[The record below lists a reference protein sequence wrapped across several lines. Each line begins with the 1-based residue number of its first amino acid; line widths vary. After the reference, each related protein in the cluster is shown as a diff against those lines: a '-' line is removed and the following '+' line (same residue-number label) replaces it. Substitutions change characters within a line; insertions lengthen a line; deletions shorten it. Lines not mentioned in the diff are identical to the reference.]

1 MPDDRIDIKTIDRL
15 LRERVGEL
23 VIHIRGQQP
32 NRARSSRT
40 ELRFGT
46 RGSLAVVISGRN
58 KGRITDFEGDG
69 KGMSPLD
76 FIQSELRLPTRGEAV
91 RWAKEWLGID
101 RGGDYSPCST
111 STPEPANDVGAS
123 EHKAEAERDEDHRRA
138 KATRISNEAV
148 PIAGTPAELY
158 LLSRG
163 ITVVPPS
170 SAMGY
175 RARAQG
181 EYGALVVRLT
191 DCNGALQAVQQVF
204 ITADGRKAPLTPA
217 KRTNG
222 MQTGCAVKLPG
233 AANGPLIMAEG
244 PETALSVWEAA
255 GDLEVL
261 AVLGTSNFAKVA
273 RAHRGVLIDREILLA
288 ADGDAPDS
296 PAARTLRK
304 QVAELVAEGFNIRI
318 APPWVVRVQRDGEWH
333 DLEGADHNDVLQHAN
348 ANTVLAAL
356 CGAQWAS
363 NDAGAPLPHYNEPS
377 QDAEPALAAMLST
390 IASVLDGELLRMR
403 AAREAKALAH
413 AEHQAAGLVLD
424 DLQMAMLSEAERR
437 QLVARK
443 AAITRR
449 VNDEVRAHYSVADL
463 DKGRRLQLPSP
474 AGAGKTAGSVRA
486 IVQRPGLSEFVI
498 YWLVPD
504 LGMGVELESTFQKA
518 IAELGGG
525 LKVKV
530 VRGMTAPRPD
540 AAGPDEKMCGRPDV
554 AMAVVAAG
562 LMVGPN
568 ICRSG
573 DKVCP
578 LYESCAYQAQRRTEP
593 GVYILAHDFL
603 SLPPPAPSPDLL
615 IIDESFHKRMLT
627 SARLTL
633 DRLAAIG
640 HMSWSEK
647 NAGAAA
653 DYLVAA
659 GKIADAMLAEARA
672 AEKEVRAPKLLD
684 AVRRAGFPDREAL
697 KPVIGYLAILADEAK
712 PPFDPSCDAATILA
726 AVQSYVASDIG
737 LVKLFF
743 RQLDAEIGRARPG
756 ANGITLEPDAHIGVG
771 GRHKRTAMLTVY
783 YRKRIQAGE
792 NVPILTLDAS
802 ADHGINKRFCGDRL
816 ENAPARIRRNAY
828 VVQVY
833 GKSFSR
839 QSITGCD
846 SSREPLSDAKL
857 AEAQRLQAEVVEFIN
872 ALPGDIAVMMNK
884 PVEELLSPRL
894 RDGVYTGHFGALRG
908 RNEWQRCNT
917 IVVVGRDQPRAYA
930 VEQEARSLC
939 FDDDE
944 PLQITG
950 EYVLEPRRLRLT
962 GNRPPVISEVRVHP
976 DRRVQALLETY
987 REREVEQA
995 IDRARL
1001 IHNKLHKTVY
1011 VLNDLALDI
1020 DVDMVVSWPDLRGGG
1035 NRYIRA
1041 WADTGILPNGAADL
1055 HRVHPSLWSS
1065 VKAAKGY
1072 LDRHPISTPNF
1083 PTIDTVGKAGVLVCS
1098 YRRQGQRGSPSTAFI
1113 CPRRHPDP
1121 PAALEAAL
1129 GELADFRV
1137 VEGAPAPATVPPQP
1151 QRVETSPQERTTEP
1165 DLSTKFT
1172 GATDTEGQGG
1182 SWREARPDEV
1192 FQPGGRYRMDQATG
1206 KTYVDEPSSK
1216 AKEAMGRAPFPEQP
1230 EEPHPGRRFSVNPT
1244 QSEAPPA
1251 QPSPAPADPAVS
1263 LSAWT
1268 AGVARLT
1275 ELSPPPQWPADRWKQ
1290 LVIDAAAFLATWG
1303 KPAAA
1308 LGWTTFELFGAHR
1321 RASYARL
1328 DALGLVGLLNGNP
1341 VTELTAERAVIR
1353 APSGAALVYR
1363 RKPSSWWPREAER
1376 ALIWDA
1382 ALQSDL

>member
-1 MPDDRIDIKTIDRL
+1 MPDDHIDIKTIDRP

-32 NRARSSRT
+32 NRALSSRT
-40 ELRFGT
+40 ELRFGNH
-46 RGSLAVVISGRN
+46 GSLAVVISGRN
-58 KGRITDFEGDG
+58 MGRITDFEAAHG
-69 KGMSPLD
+69 KGMSPLG
-76 FIQSELRLPTRGEAV
+76 FIKTELRLAAMGEAV
-91 RWAKEWLGID
+91 RWAKEWLGLD
-101 RGGDYSPCST
+101 RGNDYSPRSA
-111 STPEPANDVGAS
+111 SAPKPANDAGGN
-123 EHKAEAERDEDHRRA
+123 EHEAETQRDEDDRRA
-138 KATRISNEAV
+138 KAKRISDEAV
-148 PIAGTPAELY
+148 PIAGTAAELY

-163 ITVVPPS
+163 ITAVPPS
-170 SAMGY
+170 SVIGY
-175 RARAQG
+175 RARAKG

-191 DCNGALQAVQQVF
+191 DANGTLQAVQQVF
-204 ITADGRKAPLTPA
+204 ITADGRKAPLKPP

-244 PETALSVWEAA
+244 PETALSVRQAA
-255 GDLEVL
+255 GDLEVW

-273 RAHRGVLIDREILLA
+273 RAHRGALMGREIMLA
-288 ADGDAPDS
+288 IDGDAPDS

-318 APPWVVRVQRDGEWH
+318 APPWEVRVQRDGEWC

-348 ANTVLAAL
+348 ANTVLASL
-356 CGAQWAS
+356 CGAQWVS
-363 NDAGAPLPHYNEPS
+363 NDAGAPPPHYNEPS
-377 QDAEPALAAMLST
+377 LDTEAALAAMRST
-390 IASVLDGELLRMR
+390 ITGFLDGELLRMQ
-403 AAREAKALAH
+403 AARDAAARASEEH
-413 AEHQAAGLVLD
+413 AAAGLALD
-424 DLQMAMLSEAERR
+424 DLRMAMLSETERR

-449 VNDEVRAHYSVADL
+449 VNEETRARSGVADL
-463 DKGRRLQLPSP
+463 EKGRRLQLPSP

-486 IVQRPGLSEFVI
+486 IVQMPGLSEFVTYHTI
-498 YWLVPD
+498 PD
-504 LGMGVELESTFQKA
+504 LGMGVELEATYQKD
-518 IAELGGG
+518 IAELGVG
-525 LKVKV
+525 LKVRV
-530 VRGMTAPRPD
+530 VRGMTALRPD
-540 AAGPDEKMCGRPDV
+540 AAGPDDKMCGRAEV

-562 LMVGPN
+562 LQVGPN

-578 LYESCAYQAQRRTEP
+578 LYDNCAYQAQRRTEP
-593 GVYILAHDFL
+593 GVYIMAHDFL

-615 IIDESFHKRMLT
+615 IVDESFHKRMLT
-627 SARLTL
+627 STRLTL

-640 HMSWSEK
+640 HMSWSDK

-653 DYLVAA
+653 DYLAAA

-672 AEKEVRAPKLLD
+672 AEKEARAPKLLD

-697 KPVIGYLAILADEAK
+697 KPVIGYLAMLADEAK
-712 PPFDPSCDAATILA
+712 PAFDPSCDAATILA

-743 RQLDAEIGRARPG
+743 RQLDAEIEKPRGE

-771 GRHKRTAMLTVY
+771 GRHKRTAVVTVY
-783 YRKRIQAGE
+783 YRKRIRAGE
-792 NVPILTLDAS
+792 NVPILSLDAS
-802 ADHGINKRFCGDRL
+802 ADHGINKRFCGERL

-828 VVQVY
+828 VVQTY

-846 SSREPLSDAKL
+846 SSGEPLSDAKL
-857 AEAQRLQAEVVEFIN
+857 AEAQRLQAEIVEFIN
-872 ALPGDIAVMMNK
+872 ALPGDVAVMVNK

-894 RDGVYTGHFGALRG
+894 REGVYTGHYGALRG

-917 IVVVGRDQPRAYA
+917 IVAVGRDQPRPFS
-930 VEQEARSLC
+930 VEQDARSLC

-987 REREVEQA
+987 RERENEQA

-1001 IHNKLHKTVY
+1001 IHNKLPKTVY
-1011 VLNDLALDI
+1011 VLSNLVLDI
-1020 DVDMVVSWPDLRGGG
+1020 DVDMVVSWPDLRAGG

-1041 WADTGILPNGAADL
+1041 WIDTGILPSGAADL
-1055 HRVHPSLWSS
+1055 HRAHPSLWAS
-1065 VKAAKGY
+1065 VKAAERY
-1072 LDRHPISTPNF
+1072 LERYAISTPNI
-1083 PTIDTVGKAGVLVCS
+1083 PTIDTVGEAGVLVCS

-1121 PAALEAAL
+1121 RAALEAVL
-1129 GELADFRV
+1129 GPLAEFAVIGGERSMAASPSTAATSEPEAARSQGPACAV
-1137 VEGAPAPATVPPQP
+1137 AAECVTTAQAEAAPAV
-1151 QRVETSPQERTTEP
+1151 S
-1165 DLSTKFT
+1165 
-1172 GATDTEGQGG
+1172 
-1182 SWREARPDEV
+1182 
-1192 FQPGGRYRMDQATG
+1192 
-1206 KTYVDEPSSK
+1206 
-1216 AKEAMGRAPFPEQP
+1216 
-1230 EEPHPGRRFSVNPT
+1230 
-1244 QSEAPPA
+1244 
-1251 QPSPAPADPAVS
+1251 SPAPADPAAS
-1263 LSAWT
+1263 LSAWY
-1268 AGVARLT
+1268 AGMARLA
-1275 ELSPPPQWPADRWKQ
+1275 ELSPLPQWPADRWKQ
-1290 LVIDAAAFLATWG
+1290 LVADVAAFLATWG

-1308 LGWTTFELFGAHR
+1308 MGWTVFELFGVHR
-1321 RASYARL
+1321 QASYSRV
-1328 DALGLVGLLNGNP
+1328 DALGLVGMLNGNP
-1341 VTELTAERAVIR
+1341 VIELSAERAVIR

-1363 RKPSSWWPREAER
+1363 RKPPSWWPREAER
-1376 ALIWDA
+1376 ALVWDE
-1382 ALQSDL
+1382 ALQGDFL